1 MHQQKILP
9 WIFLSM
15 KYFVE
20 KFPNYSI
27 RILLIWHWLAKYHQS
42 AVIHLN
48 LTIITAN
55 VLIWRLKWSSI
66 EAFPKILLDT
76 IVFILLY
83 YWCFVKFYLLFIYL
97 HIQPLIVVFI
107 FSQVLPHLY
116 THTYKHWLWVFIL
129 FAFLSFIYHLYIH
142 TYNHWLWL

>member
-1 MHQQKILP
+1 MHQQKYFTLN
-9 WIFLSM
+9 FLKM

-20 KFPNYSI
+20 KFPNYGI

-76 IVFILLY
+76 TVFLFLTY
-83 YWCFVKFYLLFIYL
+83 FVKFYLLFIYL

-116 THTYKHWLWVFIL
+116 THTYKHWLWVFSL
-129 FAFLSFIYHLYIH
+129 FAFLSFIYHSYIH